1 MATITTSNN
10 MFPEALVSDVFTKVQ
25 GHSTIAKLANQIPVR
40 FAGND
45 YMTFAMDGEVAIVG
59 EGENKPEGA
68 AQFTPVT
75 IKPIKVVYQHRVTD
89 EFVHMAEEAQ
99 LPYLQAF
106 VDGFAKKIA
115 RGLDIMAM
123 HGVNPATGTASTTIG
138 NNCLDKAV
146 TQSVTYAAASV
157 DANLDAAIAAVQA
170 NDLEVT
176 GIAFAPAAAS
186 AMGQIKANGMALY
199 PEFRF
204 GQRPDNFA
212 GLLTDVNTTV
222 SAASANAK
230 IYAGD
235 FANALKWGYALNMPL
250 EVIEYGDPDGQG
262 DLKRKNQI
270 VLRSEAY
277 IGWGILSANS
287 FAKVES
293 AS

>member
-45 YMTFAMDGEVAIVG
+45 YMTFAMDGEVSIVG

-186 AMGQIKANGMALY
+186 AMGQIEANGMALY

-204 GQRPDNFA
+204 GQRPENFA

-222 SAASANAK
+222 SAASAKAK